1 MNLLE
6 KIEQFVNQFL
16 RKLGE
21 LLYRF
26 VPTPLK
32 RFFSWVDA
40 KYSLIVNRLGLLP
53 EQMKTLAL
61 SIFAFIRNKLKTGI
75 DFKKTLLDSVS
86 AAKSKYQI
94 RSDGSFSK
102 LKLLV
107 LTPVGIVSQ
116 WLQGL
121 SAGQSMLL
129 LGFTAASFLAGM
141 NIIFSGQRML
151 NGSDS
156 SRSPASVESEE
167 SQFSRPDYYKK
178 EKRHLSFNS
187 LRIPV
192 YVAKVN
198 QLKSVDV
205 DFNVTFSTRES
216 RKIMGKREFQLRDHL
231 LLNLE
236 PSIADFPLKEEGKE
250 ILRRKLAIE
259 INNYL
264 KDNEINGHVVNV
276 EITYMLAN

>member
-6 KIEQFVNQFL
+6 KFEHFVNLFL
-16 RKLGE
+16 WKLGE
-21 LLYRF
+21 LLYKL

-32 RFFSWVDA
+32 RVFTWVHA
-40 KYSLIVNRLGLLP
+40 TYAQLVNRLRLLP
-53 EQMKTLAL
+53 RQILTHILNLVAKAKSLL
-61 SIFAFIRNKLKTGI
+61 GNF
-75 DFKKTLLDSVS
+75 DFKKSLQDSI
-86 AAKSKYQI
+86 AFAKTKYQI
-94 RSDGSFSK
+94 RSEGNFSK
-102 LKLLV
+102 LKLMILAPLGV
-107 LTPVGIVSQ
+107 VSQ

-141 NIIFSGQRML
+141 NMIFSGQRL
-151 NGSDS
+151 VNGFE
-156 SRSPASVESEE
+156 SRAPASVESEIPE
-167 SQFSRPDYYKK
+167 FSRPDYYKK
-178 EKRHLSFNS
+178 EKRHLEFTS

-192 YVAKVN
+192 YIAKVN

-216 RKIMGKREFQLRDHL
+216 RKIMSKREFQLRDHL

-250 ILRRKLAIE
+250 ILRRKLAVE

-264 KDNEINGHVVNV
+264 KEHEIRGHVVNV

>member
-6 KIEQFVNQFL
+6 KFEHYVNLFL
-16 RKLGE
+16 WKLGE
-21 LLYRF
+21 LLYKLVPSPIKQFISRAQAVYARF
-26 VPTPLK
+26 LGFLRVVPEKVKT
-32 RFFSWVDA
+32 WVT
-40 KYSLIVNRLGLLP
+40 RLV
-53 EQMKTLAL
+53 T
-61 SIFAFIRNKLKTGI
+61 SIRNILSVF
-75 DFKKTLLDSVS
+75 DVKKILNDSV
-86 AAKSKYQI
+86 ATAKEKYKI
-94 RSDGSFSK
+94 HSGGSFSK
-102 LKLLV
+102 MKLLV
-107 LTPVGIVSQ
+107 LAPLGLISQ

-121 SAGQSMLL
+121 SAAQSMLL

-141 NIIFSGQRML
+141 NMIFSGQRL
-151 NGSDS
+151 VNGFDA
-156 SRSPASVESEE
+156 SRTPASVESEASE
-167 SQFSRPDYYKK
+167 FSRPDYYKK
-178 EKRHLSFNS
+178 EKRHLEFTS

-192 YVAKVN
+192 YIAKVN

-216 RKIMGKREFQLRDHL
+216 RKIMSKREFQLRDHL

-264 KDNEINGHVVNV
+264 KEHEIQGHVVNV
-276 EITYMLAN
+276 EITYILAN